1 MVPDQKL
8 NELGLY
14 DIYQQWHVPFW
25 HTTAFYVVSS
35 LVLLAILG
43 CAGWYLLQKYRLNKK
58 SLASWE
64 IALTQIDHLK
74 KNNYTNVEHGKEFYC
89 ALTGILKRYMHERYG
104 FDTREKTDQEF
115 LRYLEEQ
122 KFSTLFMQDLTA
134 IFEGSTII
142 KFANASAA
150 QQQIDHDVAAAISFI
165 KKTIA
170 PKAE

>member
-1 MVPDQKL
+1 MENQNI
-8 NELGLY
+8 NELGMY
-14 DIYQQWHVPFW
+14 DIYGQWHVPFW
-25 HTTAFYVVSS
+25 HTTVFYIIIF
-35 LVLLAILG
+35 LLTMLALSIG
-43 CAGWYLLQKYRLNKK
+43 GWYFYKKHYLNKNK
-58 SLASWE
+58 LTSWE
-64 IALTQIDHLK
+64 IALAQIDNLK
-74 KNNYTNVEHGKEFYC
+74 KNNYTNVEHGKEFYY

-104 FDTREKTDQEF
+104 FDSREKTDKEF

-122 KFSTLFMQDLTA
+122 KFSILFMQDLTA

-150 QQQIDHDVAAAISFI
+150 QQQIDRDVVAAISFI

>member
-1 MVPDQKL
+1 MPEQKM

-25 HTTAFYVVSS
+25 HTTIFYIVSG
-35 LVLLAILG
+35 ILFLIIG
-43 CAGWYLLQKYRLNKK
+43 GWIGWHFLKKYRLKMK
-58 SLASWE
+58 PAKSWE

-104 FDTREKTDQEF
+104 FDSREKTDQEF

-122 KFSTLFMQDLTA
+122 KFSQLFLQDLTA

-142 KFANASAA
+142 KFANASVV
-150 QQQIDHDVAAAISFI
+150 QQQIDQDVAAAISFI

-170 PKAE
+170 PQAE

>member
-1 MVPDQKL
+1 MVQEQSM

-14 DIYQQWHVPFW
+14 DIYPQWHVPFW
-25 HTTAFYVVSS
+25 HTTSFYIIIGTVLFGLMS
-35 LVLLAILG
+35 LAVWHA
-43 CAGWYLLQKYRLNKK
+43 YRKYKLKMMR
-58 SLASWE
+58 SASWE
-64 IALTQIDHLK
+64 IALVQIDYLQ
-74 KNNYTNVEHGKEFYC
+74 KNNYAKVDQGKEFYC
-89 ALTGILKRYMHERYG
+89 ALTSILKRYMHERYG
-104 FDTREKTDQEF
+104 FEAREKTDQEF
-115 LRYLEEQ
+115 LRYIEEQ

-150 QQQIDHDVAAAISFI
+150 QQQIDQDVAAAISFI